1 MANVVTLD
9 EVRRHLRYPAADTQ
23 DDAAL
28 QLFMDA
34 ADQVMVKECGA
45 NVAIQ
50 YNEYYN
56 GGNSAIFLHNAPV
69 LSVELIEEG
78 WGFST
83 FVLDYVQVDSPV
95 VSTNFA
101 YSIDDAET
109 GYISRR
115 TSGNVLIPFQ
125 AGTSNIHV
133 VYTAG
138 RNPIPPII
146 RLAELELI
154 AHWWQGSQQRSPG
167 AGANQFSYDTVNQDF
182 PRSGPAAG
190 IIPINQGIPYR
201 IIEMIKPY
209 RSPPI
214 FG

>member
-1 MANVVTLD
+1 MTNVVTLD

-56 GGNSAIFLHNAPV
+56 GGNSAIFLRHVPV
-69 LSVELIEEG
+69 LSVEQVEEG
-78 WGFST
+78 WGFAT
-83 FVLDYVQVDSPV
+83 FVLDYVQVDTAAV
-95 VSTNFA
+95 ATNFA
-101 YSIDDAET
+101 YSIDDPDN
-109 GYISRR
+109 GYITRR

-133 VYTAG
+133 TYTAG

-146 RLAELELI
+146 KLAELELI
-154 AHWWQGSQQRSPG
+154 AHWWQGSQQRGMGTSSS
-167 AGANQFSYDTVNQDF
+167 AYSYDTVNQDF

-190 IIPINQGIPYR
+190 MVPLNQGIPYR

-209 RSPPI
+209 RSAPI
-214 FG
+214 IG